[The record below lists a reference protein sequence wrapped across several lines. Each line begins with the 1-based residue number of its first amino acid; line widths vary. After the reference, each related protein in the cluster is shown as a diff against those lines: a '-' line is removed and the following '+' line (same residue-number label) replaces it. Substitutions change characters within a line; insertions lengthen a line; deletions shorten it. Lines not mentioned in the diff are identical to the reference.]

1 MVLSDNDKMLFT
13 AGDDGSLIIYEIRD
27 NQI

>member
-27 NQI
+27 N